1 MGKEEVKLII
11 EAQKQFL
18 AEGKMLD
25 INYRIDLLKQLK
37 SLILRYEPEIIRSL
51 WEDFHKPEFEVIVS
65 ETRLVIMELNHTIRN
80 LKSWAREK
88 RVRTPLVHFLSWS
101 YIKPQP
107 YGQVLIL
114 SPWNYPFQLAFV
126 PLIGAIAAGNSII
139 LKMSQRV
146 PNTMSVMENLLENF
160 PKEIVAMVNGDH
172 TLSDYLLEQKFDY
185 IFFTGSPEIGKH
197 VMKIAAENLTP
208 VSLELGG
215 KNPCLVASDARLDFA
230 AKRIAWGKF
239 LNGGQ
244 SCVAPDYILVD
255 KKIKSQFLQILKQE
269 IVKFCGENPETCD
282 HFCRV
287 ISSDNVRKLALLMKS
302 GTIITGGQTNENSCY
317 VAPTIISDVR
327 LSDPAMQEEIFGPL
341 IPVIDF
347 DDMEEAYRIIGQTGK
362 SLSSYIFS
370 QNRRLVRDFINRTQ
384 SGSVAVNDTV
394 IQFVSPYLPFGGVG
408 KSGMGRYH
416 GRKSF
421 ETFSNMRSVI
431 VKSNLFDLPLRYPPY
446 SKGMTRF
453 VKWIMSL

>member
-1 MGKEEVKLII
+1 MEKQEVKSIL
-11 EAQKQFL
+11 EAQKRFI
-18 AEGKMLD
+18 AEGKMLS
-25 INYRIDLLKQLK
+25 INYRIELLKQLK

-65 ETRLVIMELNHTIRN
+65 ETRLVIMELNHTLRN
-80 LKSWAREK
+80 LKSWSRKK

-101 YIKPQP
+101 YLKPQP

-126 PLIGAIAAGNSII
+126 PLIGAIAAGNSVV

-146 PNTMSVMENLLENF
+146 PCTMAVMEKLLENL
-160 PKEIVAMVNGDH
+160 PREIVAMVNGDH
-172 TLSDYLLEQKFDY
+172 SLSDFLLEQKFDY

-197 VMKIAAENLTP
+197 VAKIAAENLTP
-208 VSLELGG
+208 FSLELGG

-239 LNGGQ
+239 LNAGQ
-244 SCVAPDYILVD
+244 SCVAPDYVLVD
-255 KKIKSQFLQILKQE
+255 RRIKSQFLFNLKNE
-269 IVKFCGENPETCD
+269 IEKFCGENPETCD

-287 ISSDNVRKLALLMKS
+287 ISRDNVRKLALMMMS
-302 GTIITGGQTNENSCY
+302 GTVITGGKTNEDGRY
-317 VAPTIISDVR
+317 VAPTVISDLR
-327 LSDPAMQEEIFGPL
+327 ISDPAMQEEIFGPL
-341 IPVIDF
+341 LPVVEF
-347 DDMEEAYRIIGQTGK
+347 DDLMEAYTIMRQTGK

-370 QNRRLVRDFINRTQ
+370 QNSRLIREFINRTE
-384 SGSVAVNDTV
+384 SGSVAVNDNV

-408 KSGMGRYH
+408 KSGTGRYH

-446 SKGMTRF
+446 SRVMTRF